1 MIQTGFEPR
10 VKVQEIISNQLP
22 SFILDENPKAVD
34 FFKQYYISQEYQGGT
49 SDLSENLDQYL
60 KVDNLIPEVVVDS
73 TTTVGIVTSGDSTIN
88 VSSTKGYP
96 DTYGLLKI
104 DSEVITYTG
113 KTSTSFTGC
122 VRGFSG
128 ITSYHQDTN
137 QEELVF
143 SDTVAA
149 DHVASSSVQNL
160 STLFLKEFYKK
171 LKATF
176 TPGLEDVDFHPSV
189 NAGNF
194 IKEARSLYESKGTDD
209 SFKILCKVLYGVDP
223 SIINLEDYLI
233 KPSAAQYIRRFV
245 TIAEAISGDPN
256 KLVGQSITK
265 LTDAGTNAS
274 ISEVEPFTRNNQQYF
289 KVSLFIGYDDLST
302 IEGTFQITPSTKAT
316 QTVAVGSSV
325 VTVDSTIGFA
335 QTGYVLSGIN
345 SITYT
350 DKSINQFLGCTG
362 IGETIEA
369 ADNVR
374 SDEIYFG
381 YEDGDET
388 KKVELRLTG
397 VLSKFEQI
405 SDNINVVNNDIISV
419 KNLGS
424 NVKNPETDKT
434 YKQIFFNSWIYNTS
448 SRYNISDVS
457 NYTLASKIDRSSLKK
472 GDRVEILQRD
482 SNVVDSSPTNIAYIA
497 SIINSENR
505 VTLDNLSFT
514 AATGQDYDIRRKLNT
529 ASASNVTMLYGN
541 NTTLSDVLNTY
552 DERGKYAYVASNSLP
567 SNNNTTATSI
577 EYAYEISK
585 EVNTTSISAGTVGII
600 TDGFADGTF
609 RTIKFSNPVPFIE
622 GDKIFYKPDVAP
634 LVGLETGAYFV
645 SIVSPDKKQ
654 INLYS
659 SRSFVGGPNYL
670 KFRPQADGHRF
681 TLFSQRSNVL
691 GPQKLL
697 KKFTLEPNIKNGVGE
712 LTIPG
717 STGMLIN
724 GVEIS
729 NYKSDDKIYFGPLES
744 VNLLNGGKGYD
755 VINLPVITATTG
767 TGTTAKIRPV
777 ISGSFEK
784 VYVDPQDF
792 DIQSIVSIGI
802 TGGNGTGAVLEAQLT
817 DRFRNIFFDA
827 RYSSAGGGINSTT
840 DQLIFKEDHNLT
852 SGEEI
857 IYHDEGNTP
866 IGIGTTT
873 LVDRASYFAK
883 IDNNRTIQL
892 FESKSD
898 FLAGINT
905 VDLTSSGNGTQK
917 FTPAKSKKTI
927 ASIVVVDGGSGYT
940 NRNLFVKP
948 AGINTTNHTINFVDH
963 GFEDGDRI
971 VYENTDGTSF
981 ESPDI
986 TVGVKT
992 ASYMILKVDDDTFRL
1007 ADIGIGGTNLS
1018 KYEQRENIRIEGVG
1032 SGLHQFKFPDIS
1044 VDVQYTSVGFGTTT
1058 QSYQT
1063 VNAVPVV
1070 RGSIID
1076 SYLYEAGTGYG
1087 STILNHHR
1095 KPLITIT
1102 SGKNAQLEPI
1112 VVNGRLEVVN
1122 IDSGGNEYTSLP
1134 DIELVDPTGAG
1145 TGADIRPIISGGKLT
1160 DVKIVNPGIGYSSTS
1175 TLRVKSTGI
1184 NALFDADVRGL
1195 TVTNTSRFGNELL
1208 NETDEKLQYSVLGY
1222 FDTVRDAFNEDSTV
1236 VSKIIGWAY
1245 DGNPIYGPFG
1255 YSDVDDT
1262 NSTPKRIESG
1272 YELKVS
1278 DVVDRPSGFDNGFFV
1293 EDYSYTNSG
1302 DLDEYNGRFAK
1313 TSEFPNGVYAYYATI
1328 DSSNDPQFP
1337 FFIGNKYRSNTLS
1350 DNETLNQEFDFNSS
1364 NLLRN
1369 TFPYKVSD
1377 SKADND
1383 FIIETNEV
1391 INQKSIVESQTK
1403 GSITGFDIVNPGS
1416 NYMVNDVL
1424 NFEPTSTGGGL
1435 ISRVSKVGG
1444 KNVTDITSTIEEFPN
1459 AVFTLDNDRNVKVT
1473 IKPSHTILDGE
1484 SVIISGFS
1492 TNLSRLNDSFEV
1504 GVTSFRTSLIQEL
1517 PAGTSGVSTE
1527 IYVGNMPEDIAINSQ
1542 IGISTEVLTV
1552 LEIFKN
1558 KNIIKVERSL
1568 TGISHTA
1575 TSEVSFKPDSFTI
1588 KSNLEFFDSKVNQRV
1603 YFNPTESVGVGTI
1616 IGVSTSVTFTLG
1628 NSLVTRDIPSRTI
1641 TLENHPFE
1649 NNQNVTFTAD
1659 GTAVSI
1665 STSPTGTPFNLPSN
1679 VFVVD
1684 KNINSIGIKTTL
1696 TSSEVYFRTV
1706 GANSDEYRFDT
1717 NFVEI
1722 TGKVQKVRSQVS
1734 VSTSHELK
1742 ANDVISLDVAPSL
1755 SVGIGTSTAVRV
1767 KRNTLTGNI
1776 QINPITFAAA
1786 GVNTVTNQINL
1797 PSHGLKTLDK
1807 VDYDANTVASGLHT
1821 NTYYV
1826 YRVDDDNIQLSTTQT
1841 NVQQDPPVVVD
1852 ILSTG
1857 GSIQTISPINP
1868 QVVSIKENNLVF
1880 DLEDSSLEDYQF
1892 KIYYDNAFNNEV
1904 VSISTTGSFT
1914 IVGLGTVGV
1923 TTGAT
1928 LTVNHNSELPRRLY
1942 YNIEKSGFIST
1953 ADKEVKQYSEIL
1965 FENSAYSGD
1974 YHVSPVGLAGT
1985 TFNIFLN
1992 EVPEKLS
1999 YIPTECAAL
2008 EYDTSSV
2015 TASGPI
2021 KKINIVSGG
2030 SNYEQYPVF
2039 TDVTGSDGKDAYI
2052 VPTSSTI
2059 GNAETVRVINEGFEY
2074 SSDKTLQP
2082 TADISPLITIRDS
2095 NTVGLVSVTDGGK
2108 FFIDAPAVT
2117 VVNPS
2122 TREKINSGV
2131 LLAEITDNSITR
2143 VTIEQEPKG
2152 LPETTALLFTENNT
2166 NGISVQK
2173 VFSNENSGIITCH
2186 ITTPTVGFPIAPFAT
2201 GDEVFVEGI
2210 QKYSSTGTGFN
2221 SPDLGYRFYTVT
2233 NYDTT
2238 SGVLDRVTLDGT
2250 SFITNAGL
2258 AKTEQDATGIV
2269 INKNNYPVLE
2279 AIQKRSAF
2287 FVGEKVLINGAES
2300 NLTIASYDELSIKV
2314 NGTDELKVEDVLTGV
2329 DSGNVATISS
2339 LDIGEGIFTVD
2350 YSIKKDIGWETNV
2363 GMLDF
2368 DDQVTPDNDYY
2379 QNLSYS
2385 IKSPLTY
2392 EKTTEVVKGLLH
2404 TAGMR
2409 DFADTGITSATSAG
2423 ISDTDDQTGIFKDLL
2438 TETRVDTV
2446 YEFDLVRDIDVVDN
2460 TSKFITF
2467 KNKKLTDYIDC
2478 RSNRVLKI
2486 DNINSQFSNLDG
2498 EPSKFLNIFKLD
2510 PADTYTSIL
2519 FRVSDKDMNEVQLS
2533 DLVILSS
2540 GGDSFLLDKG
2550 SVVNTGSSILH
2561 ADGDE
2566 FGTFEIITDSLGDSF
2581 LRFTPDDPDNID
2593 YDLKSRTSKFNS
2605 TAVGVNTQAIGF
2617 INLVSSNGIT
2627 TQTGFTTALYT
2638 AATDEFEGL
2647 FADVQVINKNNN
2659 QMNFAGVYLTHD
2671 GTDTFISDYYNDS
2684 DSTTNFLSI
2693 NEIGSF
2699 GANIIS
2705 GIATF
2710 TYTSDTE
2717 DDIDIRAR
2725 IVGFGTTSIGI
2736 GTHRYKNNFQTDGS
2750 ERSIIYQSNFVDN
2763 VSTATTVVSVSNALF
2778 DSMKSYVRVSVG
2790 DTSALHQVLMI
2801 KDNQQNVY
2809 IQQSPFLSVGSTTG
2823 IGTFGG
2829 DIDGTQ
2835 MILTFTPDT
2844 ASNVSVSAF
2853 SEIFYTKIDSLNT
2866 PNVLNIGAVSESVG
2880 YNFYNAINGD
2890 RINRTQ
2896 FTVNHNSVPIFA
2908 KVFNPEDTTV
2918 LDLTASGASTFKIDD
2933 HFFQNNE
2940 ELIYTPQATFVGVGS
2955 TAMQY
2960 IPATPGSVD
2969 VLPERVFAIVGGDDD
2984 SFQISTSRAGAAITI
2999 SSLGEGNA
3007 HMFEMAKRNS
3017 KSLIS
3022 VNNIAQYPIA
3032 LTNISHTL
3040 DDNGGSIG
3048 IADTIFSLSGI
3059 STIKP
3064 KDLIKIDNEF
3074 MIIENV
3080 GLGTTA
3086 AGPITNTGAFS
3097 LVQVERGAVGS
3108 SRSTHQDTTGV
3119 ATVFKGGYNLVGQDI
3134 FFTEAPRGN
3143 PQFESTSSNLDF
3155 PVAAFNGRVYLR
3167 QDYDTNQVYDD
3178 ISDEFTGIGR
3188 TFTLSVD
3195 GGDTTGIGTTGGNG
3209 VLFINGIFQT
3219 PTTENNPANNFSI
3232 VEDLTAG
3239 ISSVSFS
3246 GIRDQSNNIFT
3257 SEFDVNMGELPRGG
3271 MIVSLGSTGGLGYAP
3286 LVGAAVTAVVSGGV
3300 ITSVGLGTTDNV
3312 GSGYNGLVA
3321 VGVSI
3326 FESGHTGDT
3335 AVISA
3340 AVGAGGTLTFT
3351 VSDGGTGYTAPSI
3364 FVSEPNYDNLAV
3376 EGISRLSI
3384 GATTDTGIGLLLD
3397 ITVGSSSTVGVGST
3411 YHEITSFGI
3420 ARPGY
3425 SFQKGD
3431 RFKPVGLVTARG
3443 LAAPL
3448 SEYELEVLEVFTD
3461 NFGSWQFGEIDYI
3474 DSIKNFQDGVR
3485 KRFPLFY
3492 NNELL
3497 SFEAAT
3503 DSDIDLASALL
3514 IIIDGVIQ
3522 EPNVA
3527 YTFEGGTNFALA
3539 EPPLEEANIDI
3550 FFYRGTRGTD
3560 TVLITS
3566 VDQIIEKGDEVQIM
3580 KNNAIRTTESQEK
3593 RTVFNLDSSDKLET
3607 NRYFDQ
3613 GINDTDFKPI
3623 NIIKQKVDQVINGE
3637 NVFKTRD
3644 SIETQIFPVA
3654 KIIKDFNA
3662 GDTEIFL
3669 DNADLFKY
3677 DAPNSFSMMV
3687 VAGIGSTEATGNVE
3701 FVGSANT
3708 YMGFSGIVTGI
3719 TTTTGIGVPLALEME
3734 IISNDFTGLNVGY
3747 PIYISDTNIG
3757 TGVTSINDSDAA
3769 VVGIGSTFLDN
3780 VYYIHGLQTS
3790 GTVGIITCNIHSA
3803 SNVVGLGTTM
3813 NIHNPVGKY
3822 SWGRVADFTRSGNPI
3837 SIGVSGF
3844 TIPSASVGISTFPI
3858 AQRRGVGLRD
3868 NGSLPKQL

>member
-60 KVDNLIPEVVVDS
+60 KVDNLIPEVIVDS
-73 TTTVGIVTSGDSTIN
+73 TTTVGIVTAGDSTIN

-128 ITSYHQDTN
+128 ITNYHQDTN

-149 DHVASSSVQNL
+149 EHVASSSVQNL

-223 SIINLEDYLI
+223 SIINLEEYLI

-245 TIAEAISGDPN
+245 TIAEAISGNPN

-265 LTDAGTNAS
+265 QTDSGTNAS
-274 ISEVEPFTRNNQQYF
+274 VSEVEPFTRNNKLYF

-302 IEGTFQITPSTKAT
+302 IEGTFNITPSSKAT
-316 QTVAVGSSV
+316 EIVSVGSSV
-325 VTVDSTIGFA
+325 LSVDSTIGFA
-335 QTGYVLSGIN
+335 QTGYVISGIN

-362 IGETIEA
+362 ITEEIAA

-374 SDEIYFG
+374 SDEIYYG
-381 YEDGDET
+381 YEDGDLT

-405 SDNINVVNNDIISV
+405 SDNINITKDDIISI

-424 NVKNPETDKT
+424 NVKNPKSDKT
-434 YKQIFFNSWIYNTS
+434 DKQIFFNSWIYNTS
-448 SRYNISDVS
+448 SRYKISDIS
-457 NYTLASKIDRSSLKK
+457 NYTLSSIIDRSSLKK

-482 SNVVDSSPTNIAYIA
+482 SNVVESSSTNIAYIA
-497 SIINSENR
+497 SILSSENR

-514 AATGQDYDIRRKLNT
+514 AATGQIYDLRRKLNT
-529 ASASNVTMLYGN
+529 ASSSNTSMLYGN
-541 NTTLSDVLNTY
+541 NTTLSDVLNAY
-552 DERGKYAYVASNSLP
+552 DERGKYAYIASNSLP
-567 SNNNTTATSI
+567 SSNQTASSSI
-577 EYAYEISK
+577 DYGYEITK

-600 TDGFADGTF
+600 TDGFADGTY

-634 LVGLETGAYFV
+634 LVGLETGAYYV
-645 SIVSPDKKQ
+645 SIISSDKKQ

-670 KFRPQADGHRF
+670 KFRPQSDGHRF
-681 TLFSQRSNVL
+681 TLFSQRSNVIS
-691 GPQKLL
+691 PQKLL
-697 KKFTLEPNIKNGVGE
+697 KKFTLEPNIKDGVGE
-712 LTIPG
+712 STIPG
-717 STGMLIN
+717 TTGMLIN

-729 NYKSDDKIYFGPLES
+729 NYKSDDKIYYGPLE
-744 VNLLNGGKGYD
+744 NLKVLNGGSGYD
-755 VINLPVITATTG
+755 VINLPDITATSSTG
-767 TGTTAKIRPV
+767 TNAKVRPV

-792 DIQSIVSIGI
+792 DINTIVSIGI
-802 TGGNGTGAVLEAQLT
+802 TGGNGTGAVLEAQLA

-827 RYSSAGGGINSTT
+827 RYTSSGGGINSIT
-840 DQLIFKEDHNLT
+840 DQLIFSDDHNLT
-852 SGEEI
+852 NGEEI
-857 IYHDEGNTP
+857 IYYNEGNTP

-873 LVDRASYFAK
+873 LVDKASYFAK

-892 FESKSD
+892 FESKAD
-898 FLAGINT
+898 FNSGINT
-905 VDLTSSGNGTQK
+905 VNLTSFGNGIQK

-927 ASIVVVDGGSGYT
+927 ANIVVIDGGSEYT

-948 AGINTTNHTINFVDH
+948 TGINTTNNTINFVNH
-963 GFEDGDRI
+963 GFADGDRI
-971 VYENTDGTSF
+971 VYENTDGSSF

-992 ASYMILKVDDDTFRL
+992 TSYAILKVDDDSFRL
-1007 ADIGIGGTNLS
+1007 ADIGIGGTNLL
-1018 KYEQRENIRIEGVG
+1018 KYEQRENIRIDDVG
-1032 SGLHQFKFPDIS
+1032 SGFHQFKFPDII

-1058 QSYQT
+1058 QVYQT
-1063 VNAVPVV
+1063 INAVPVV
-1070 RGSIID
+1070 RGTIID
-1076 SYLYEAGTGYG
+1076 AYLYEAGTGYG

-1095 KPLITIT
+1095 KPLISLSLG
-1102 SGKNAQLEPI
+1102 SGAQLEPI
-1112 VVNGRLEVVN
+1112 IVNGRLESVN
-1122 IDSGGNEYTSLP
+1122 VDGGGSDYTSLP
-1134 DIELVDPTGAG
+1134 DVELVDPTGAG

-1175 TLRVKSTGI
+1175 TIRVKSSGI

-1195 TVTNTSRFGNELL
+1195 TVTNNSRFGNELL
-1208 NETDEKLQYSVLGY
+1208 NETDEKLQYSVIGY
-1222 FDTVRDAFNEDSTV
+1222 FDTLRTAFKEDSTV
-1236 VSKIIGWAY
+1236 TSNIIGWAY
-1245 DGNPIYGPFG
+1245 DGNPIYGPYG
-1255 YSDVDDT
+1255 YSDPDDT
-1262 NSTPKRIESG
+1262 NSSPSRLNSG
-1272 YELKVS
+1272 YELKIS
-1278 DVVDRPSGFDNGFFV
+1278 DVVDRPSGFNNGFFV
-1293 EDYSYTNSG
+1293 EDYCYTNSG

-1313 TSEFPNGVYAYYATI
+1313 TPEFPNGVYAYYATI
-1328 DSSNDPQFP
+1328 DSNNDPQFP
-1337 FFIGNKYRSNTLS
+1337 FFIGDKYRSNTLS
-1350 DNETLNQEFDFNSS
+1350 ENKSLNQKFDFNNS

-1377 SKADND
+1377 SNADND

-1403 GSITGFDIVNPGS
+1403 GSITGFDIVNAGS

-1435 ISRVSKVGG
+1435 ISKVSKVGG
-1444 KNVTDITSTIEEFPN
+1444 KNVTDITTTIEEFPN
-1459 AVFTLDNDRNVKVT
+1459 AIFTLDDDRNVKVT

-1484 SVIISGFS
+1484 NVVISGFS
-1492 TNLSRLNDSFEV
+1492 TNLTKLNNTFKV
-1504 GVTSFRTSLIQEL
+1504 GVTSFTSYLT
-1517 PAGTSGVSTE
+1517 AD
-1527 IYVGNMPEDIAINSQ
+1527 VGDTISP
-1542 IGISTEVLTV
+1542 GISTELYVSQIPNEISIGSTIGLGTERLSV
-1552 LEIFKN
+1552 LEVFN
-1558 KNIIKVERSL
+1558 DLNVLKVERGVPGL
-1568 TGISHTA
+1568 SHTA
-1575 TSEVSFKPDSFTI
+1575 TTPVVFKPDSFTI
-1588 KSNLEFFDSKVNQRV
+1588 KSNQEFFDSKVNQTV
-1603 YFNPTESVGVGTI
+1603 YFNPTESVGVGTTS
-1616 IGVSTSVTFTLG
+1616 GLSTSVTFTFG
-1628 NSLVTRDIPSRTI
+1628 NSSITRDIPTRTI
-1641 TLENHPFE
+1641 ILENHPFE

-1665 STSPTGTPFNLPSN
+1665 STTPTGTAFNLPSN
-1679 VFVVD
+1679 VFVVN

-1696 TSSEVYFRTV
+1696 NSSEVYFRTN
-1706 GANSDEYRFDT
+1706 GANSPKYRFDT
-1717 NFVEI
+1717 NFIEI
-1722 TGKVQKVRSQVS
+1722 TGKVQKVKSQVS

-1742 ANDVISLDVAPSL
+1742 ANDVITLDVAPSL

-1767 KRNTLTGNI
+1767 KRNTLTGNL

-1786 GVNTVTNQINL
+1786 GVNTATNQINL

-1807 VDYDANTVASGLHT
+1807 VDYDANTVAVGLHT

-1868 QVVSIKENNLVF
+1868 QVISIKNNNLVF
-1880 DLEDSSLEDYQF
+1880 DVQDSSLEDYQF
-1892 KIYYDNAFNNEV
+1892 KIYYDNSYKNEV

-1914 IVGLGTVGV
+1914 IVGFGTVGV
-1923 TTGAT
+1923 TPGAT
-1928 LTVNHNSELPRRLY
+1928 VTVNYNDNLPRRLY
-1942 YNIEKSGFIST
+1942 YNVEKSGFIST

-1965 FENSAYSGD
+1965 FENSDYSGD
-1974 YHVSPVGLAGT
+1974 YHVSPIGLANT

-1992 EVPEKLS
+1992 KVPEKLS
-1999 YIPTECAAL
+1999 YIPTECATL

-2039 TDVTGSDGKDAYI
+2039 SNATGSDGKDAYI

-2082 TADISPLITIRDS
+2082 TADISPLITIKNS
-2095 NTVGLVSVTDGGK
+2095 NTIGIVSITDGGK
-2108 FFIDAPAVT
+2108 FFIDP
-2117 VVNPS
+2117 PS
-2122 TREKINSGV
+2122 VSIVDPISRQKINSGF
-2131 LLAEITDNSITR
+2131 LRAEITSNSITQ
-2143 VTIEQEPKG
+2143 VTVEQEPKG

-2166 NGISVQK
+2166 NGISVRK
-2173 VFSNENSGIITCH
+2173 VISNENSGIITCH
-2186 ITTPTVGFPIAPFAT
+2186 ITTPTVGFATDAFAV

-2233 NYDTT
+2233 AYTPAINDI
-2238 SGVLDRVTLDGT
+2238 VELDGS

-2258 AKTEQDATGIV
+2258 AKTEQDATGILIKKV
-2269 INKNNYPVLE
+2269 DYPVLE
-2279 AIQKRSAF
+2279 AIQKRSPF
-2287 FVGEKVLINGAES
+2287 FEGEKLLLNGS
-2300 NLTIASYDELSIKV
+2300 TSTLSVASYDNLSIKI
-2314 NGTDELKVEDVLTGV
+2314 NGTDDIKIDDVLTGV
-2329 DSGNVATISS
+2329 DSGNIATISS
-2339 LDIGEGIFTVD
+2339 LDIGEGVFTVD
-2350 YSIKKDIGWETNV
+2350 YSIKKDIGWETNI

-2392 EKTTEVVKGLLH
+2392 QTTTEVVKGLLH
-2404 TAGMR
+2404 TSGMK

-2423 ISDTDDQTGIFKDLL
+2423 VADTDDQTGIFKDILS
-2438 TETRVDTV
+2438 ETRVDTM

-2460 TSKFITF
+2460 ISKFITF

-2478 RSNRVLKI
+2478 RTNRVLTI

-2498 EPSKFLNIFKLD
+2498 EPSKFLNIFRIN
-2510 PADTYTSIL
+2510 PSDTYTSIL
-2519 FRVSDKDMNEVQLS
+2519 FRVSDVAKEQVQLS
-2533 DLVILSS
+2533 DLIILSS
-2540 GGDSFLLDKG
+2540 SGDNFLLDKG
-2550 SVVNTGSSILH
+2550 TVVNSGTDNLH
-2561 ADGDE
+2561 NDGDE
-2566 FGTFEIITDSLGDSF
+2566 FGTFSIIADSLGDSY
-2581 LRFTPDDPDNID
+2581 LRFVPNDPDNID

-2605 TAVGVNTQAIGF
+2605 SAVGVSTEAVGF

-2627 TQTGFTTALYT
+2627 TETGITTALYS
-2638 AATDEFEGL
+2638 AEVAKFEGL
-2647 FADVQVINKNNN
+2647 FADVQVTNKDTNE
-2659 QMNFAGVYLTHD
+2659 MNFVGVYLTHD
-2671 GTDTFISDYYNDS
+2671 GTDTFISDFYNDS
-2684 DSTTNFLSI
+2684 DSSTSFLSI

-2699 GANIIS
+2699 GGGINA
-2705 GIATF
+2705 GIATL
-2710 TYTSDTE
+2710 TYTSDTD
-2717 DDIDIRAR
+2717 DDIEIRAR
-2725 IVGFGTTSIGI
+2725 IVGFGTTAIGI
-2736 GTHRYKNNFQTDGS
+2736 GTHRYKSNFQDDGT
-2750 ERSIIYQSNFVDN
+2750 ERSVIYQSNFVDN
-2763 VSTATTVVSVSNALF
+2763 VSSATTFISLDSSRF
-2778 DSMKSYVRVSVG
+2778 DSLKSYVRVSVG
-2790 DTSALHQVLMI
+2790 ETSALHQILMV
-2801 KDNQQNVY
+2801 KDSDLNVY
-2809 IQQSPFLSVGSTTG
+2809 LQQAPFLSVNNTTG

-2829 DIDGTQ
+2829 NINGSN
-2835 MILTFTPDT
+2835 MVLTFTPDT
-2844 ASNVSVSAF
+2844 ASNVSISAF
-2853 SEIFYTKIDSLNT
+2853 SECFYSAIDSLNI
-2866 PNVLNIGAVSESVG
+2866 PNELEFGAVTESIG

-2896 FTVNHNSVPIFA
+2896 FNINHNSIPIFA
-2908 KVFNPEDTTV
+2908 KVFNPSDSNV
-2918 LDLTASGASTFKIDD
+2918 LDLTASGASTFNIDD

-2940 ELIYTPQATFVGVGS
+2940 ELIYTPKATFVGVGS

-2960 IPATPGSVD
+2960 TPAMPGNVAM
-2969 VLPERVFAIVGGDDD
+2969 LPETVFAVVGSDEN
-2984 SFQISTSRAGAAITI
+2984 SFQISTTRSGIAVTIT
-2999 SSLGEGNA
+2999 SVGEGNA
-3007 HMFEMAKRNS
+3007 HMFEMAKKNS
-3017 KSLIS
+3017 KSLVTI
-3022 VNNIAQYPIA
+3022 NNMAQYPIA
-3032 LTNISHTL
+3032 QTEISHTL
-3040 DDNGGSIG
+3040 NDNGGSIG
-3048 IADTIFSLSGI
+3048 VADTIFSLSGI
-3059 STIKP
+3059 STIQP
-3064 KDLIKIDNEF
+3064 KDLIQVDEEF
-3074 MIIENV
+3074 MLVRNV

-3086 AGPITNTGAFS
+3086 VGPITNTGSFTIIE
-3097 LVQVERGAVGS
+3097 VERGSVGS
-3108 SRSTHQDTTGV
+3108 SKSTHQDTTGV

-3143 PQFESTSSNLDF
+3143 PQFDKTESNLEF
-3155 PVAAFNGRVYLR
+3155 PVSAFNGRVYLR
-3167 QDYDTNQVYDD
+3167 QDYTTNQVYDD
-3178 ISDEFTGIGR
+3178 ISSDFTGIGR
-3188 TFTLSVD
+3188 TFTLNV
-3195 GGDTTGIGTTGGNG
+3195 GGANTAGIGTTGGNG

-3219 PTTENNPANNFSI
+3219 PTTENNPANNFTI
-3232 VEDLTAG
+3232 IEDVSAG
-3239 ISSVSFS
+3239 VSSVSFS

-3257 SEFDVNMGELPRGG
+3257 SEFDVNIGEVPRGG

-3286 LVGAAVTAVVSGGV
+3286 LVGAAVTAVISSGA

-3326 FESGHTGDT
+3326 FEPGHTGNT
-3335 AVISA
+3335 ADISA
-3340 AVGAGGTLTFT
+3340 SIGIGGTLTFT
-3351 VSDGGTGYTAPSI
+3351 VNDGGSGYTSPTI
-3364 FVSEPNYDNLAV
+3364 FVSEPTYDNLTV
-3376 EGISRLSI
+3376 EGVSRLSI

-3397 ITVGSSSTVGVGST
+3397 LQVGASSTVGVGST
-3411 YHEITSFGI
+3411 YHSVNSFSI
-3420 ARPGY
+3420 SRPGY

-3431 RFKPVGLVTARG
+3431 IFKPVGLVTAKD
-3443 LAAPL
+3443 LSSPI
-3448 SEYELEVLEVFTD
+3448 SEYQLEVLEVYTD
-3461 NFGSWQFGEIDYI
+3461 NFGSWQFGELDYI
-3474 DSIKNFQDGVR
+3474 DSIKNLQDGDRVR
-3485 KRFPLFY
+3485 FSLYY
-3492 NNELL
+3492 NNQLL
-3497 SFEAAT
+3497 SFET
-3503 DSDIDLASALL
+3503 DDPDIDLAACLL

-3522 EPNVA
+3522 EPGVA
-3527 YTFEGGTNFALA
+3527 YQFEGGTTFSFAEA
-3539 EPPLEEANIDI
+3539 PREEANIDI
-3550 FFYRGTRGTD
+3550 FFYRGTRGLD
-3560 TVLITS
+3560 TVLVS
-3566 VDQIIEKGDEVQIM
+3566 DVDQIIETGDQVQII
-3580 KNNAIRTTESQEK
+3580 KNNAIRTTKSQEK
-3593 RTVFNLDSSDKLET
+3593 RTVFNLKSRDQIET
-3607 NRYFDQ
+3607 NRYLDE
-3613 GINDTDFKPI
+3613 GINETDFKPI
-3623 NIIKQKVDQVINGE
+3623 NIIKQKVDQVLNGE
-3637 NVFKTRD
+3637 RIYKTRD
-3644 SIETQIFPVA
+3644 SIETQIYPVS
-3654 KIIKDFNA
+3654 KVIKDFSTT
-3662 GDTEIFL
+3662 DTEIFL

-3701 FVGSANT
+3701 FVGSAST

-3734 IISNDFTGLNVGY
+3734 IISNDFSELNVGY
-3747 PIYISDTNIG
+3747 PIYISNTNIG

-3780 VYYIHGLQTS
+3780 VYYIHGLQIS
-3790 GTVGIITCNIHSA
+3790 GTVGIITCNIHFA

-3813 NIHNPVGKY
+3813 NIHNPVGRY
-3822 SWGRVADFTRSGNPI
+3822 SWGRVAGFTRSSNPI

-3844 TIPSASVGISTFPI
+3844 TIPSTSVGISTFPI
-3858 AQRRGVGLRD
+3858 AQRRGVGLRET
-3868 NGSLPKQL
+3868 GSLPKQL

>member
-1 MIQTGFEPR
+1 M
-10 VKVQEIISNQLP
+10 
-22 SFILDENPKAVD
+22 
-34 FFKQYYISQEYQGGT
+34 
-49 SDLSENLDQYL
+49 
-60 KVDNLIPEVVVDS
+60 
-73 TTTVGIVTSGDSTIN
+73 
-88 VSSTKGYP
+88 
-96 DTYGLLKI
+96 
-104 DSEVITYTG
+104 
-113 KTSTSFTGC
+113 
-122 VRGFSG
+122 
-128 ITSYHQDTN
+128 
-137 QEELVF
+137 
-143 SDTVAA
+143 
-149 DHVASSSVQNL
+149 
-160 STLFLKEFYKK
+160 
-171 LKATF
+171 
-176 TPGLEDVDFHPSV
+176 
-189 NAGNF
+189 
-194 IKEARSLYESKGTDD
+194 
-209 SFKILCKVLYGVDP
+209 
-223 SIINLEDYLI
+223 
-233 KPSAAQYIRRFV
+233 
-245 TIAEAISGDPN
+245 
-256 KLVGQSITK
+256 
-265 LTDAGTNAS
+265 
-274 ISEVEPFTRNNQQYF
+274 
-289 KVSLFIGYDDLST
+289 
-302 IEGTFQITPSTKAT
+302 
-316 QTVAVGSSV
+316 
-325 VTVDSTIGFA
+325 
-335 QTGYVLSGIN
+335 
-345 SITYT
+345 
-350 DKSINQFLGCTG
+350 
-362 IGETIEA
+362 
-369 ADNVR
+369 
-374 SDEIYFG
+374 
-381 YEDGDET
+381 
-388 KKVELRLTG
+388 
-397 VLSKFEQI
+397 
-405 SDNINVVNNDIISV
+405 
-419 KNLGS
+419 
-424 NVKNPETDKT
+424 
-434 YKQIFFNSWIYNTS
+434 
-448 SRYNISDVS
+448 
-457 NYTLASKIDRSSLKK
+457 
-472 GDRVEILQRD
+472 
-482 SNVVDSSPTNIAYIA
+482 
-497 SIINSENR
+497 
-505 VTLDNLSFT
+505 
-514 AATGQDYDIRRKLNT
+514 
-529 ASASNVTMLYGN
+529 
-541 NTTLSDVLNTY
+541 
-552 DERGKYAYVASNSLP
+552 
-567 SNNNTTATSI
+567 
-577 EYAYEISK
+577 
-585 EVNTTSISAGTVGII
+585 
-600 TDGFADGTF
+600 
-609 RTIKFSNPVPFIE
+609 
-622 GDKIFYKPDVAP
+622 
-634 LVGLETGAYFV
+634 
-645 SIVSPDKKQ
+645 
-654 INLYS
+654 
-659 SRSFVGGPNYL
+659 
-670 KFRPQADGHRF
+670 
-681 TLFSQRSNVL
+681 
-691 GPQKLL
+691 
-697 KKFTLEPNIKNGVGE
+697 
-712 LTIPG
+712 
-717 STGMLIN
+717 
-724 GVEIS
+724 
-729 NYKSDDKIYFGPLES
+729 
-744 VNLLNGGKGYD
+744 
-755 VINLPVITATTG
+755 
-767 TGTTAKIRPV
+767 
-777 ISGSFEK
+777 
-784 VYVDPQDF
+784 
-792 DIQSIVSIGI
+792 
-802 TGGNGTGAVLEAQLT
+802 
-817 DRFRNIFFDA
+817 
-827 RYSSAGGGINSTT
+827 
-840 DQLIFKEDHNLT
+840 
-852 SGEEI
+852 
-857 IYHDEGNTP
+857 
-866 IGIGTTT
+866 
-873 LVDRASYFAK
+873 
-883 IDNNRTIQL
+883 
-892 FESKSD
+892 
-898 FLAGINT
+898 
-905 VDLTSSGNGTQK
+905 
-917 FTPAKSKKTI
+917 
-927 ASIVVVDGGSGYT
+927 
-940 NRNLFVKP
+940 
-948 AGINTTNHTINFVDH
+948 
-963 GFEDGDRI
+963 
-971 VYENTDGTSF
+971 
-981 ESPDI
+981 
-986 TVGVKT
+986 
-992 ASYMILKVDDDTFRL
+992 
-1007 ADIGIGGTNLS
+1007 
-1018 KYEQRENIRIEGVG
+1018 
-1032 SGLHQFKFPDIS
+1032 
-1044 VDVQYTSVGFGTTT
+1044 
-1058 QSYQT
+1058 
-1063 VNAVPVV
+1063 
-1070 RGSIID
+1070 
-1076 SYLYEAGTGYG
+1076 
-1087 STILNHHR
+1087 
-1095 KPLITIT
+1095 
-1102 SGKNAQLEPI
+1102 
-1112 VVNGRLEVVN
+1112 
-1122 IDSGGNEYTSLP
+1122 
-1134 DIELVDPTGAG
+1134 
-1145 TGADIRPIISGGKLT
+1145 
-1160 DVKIVNPGIGYSSTS
+1160 
-1175 TLRVKSTGI
+1175 
-1184 NALFDADVRGL
+1184 
-1195 TVTNTSRFGNELL
+1195 
-1208 NETDEKLQYSVLGY
+1208 
-1222 FDTVRDAFNEDSTV
+1222 
-1236 VSKIIGWAY
+1236 
-1245 DGNPIYGPFG
+1245 
-1255 YSDVDDT
+1255 
-1262 NSTPKRIESG
+1262 
-1272 YELKVS
+1272 
-1278 DVVDRPSGFDNGFFV
+1278 
-1293 EDYSYTNSG
+1293 
-1302 DLDEYNGRFAK
+1302 
-1313 TSEFPNGVYAYYATI
+1313 
-1328 DSSNDPQFP
+1328 
-1337 FFIGNKYRSNTLS
+1337 
-1350 DNETLNQEFDFNSS
+1350 
-1364 NLLRN
+1364 
-1369 TFPYKVSD
+1369 
-1377 SKADND
+1377 
-1383 FIIETNEV
+1383 
-1391 INQKSIVESQTK
+1391 
-1403 GSITGFDIVNPGS
+1403 
-1416 NYMVNDVL
+1416 
-1424 NFEPTSTGGGL
+1424 
-1435 ISRVSKVGG
+1435 
-1444 KNVTDITSTIEEFPN
+1444 
-1459 AVFTLDNDRNVKVT
+1459 
-1473 IKPSHTILDGE
+1473 
-1484 SVIISGFS
+1484 
-1492 TNLSRLNDSFEV
+1492 
-1504 GVTSFRTSLIQEL
+1504 
-1517 PAGTSGVSTE
+1517 
-1527 IYVGNMPEDIAINSQ
+1527 
-1542 IGISTEVLTV
+1542 
-1552 LEIFKN
+1552 
-1558 KNIIKVERSL
+1558 
-1568 TGISHTA
+1568 
-1575 TSEVSFKPDSFTI
+1575 
-1588 KSNLEFFDSKVNQRV
+1588 
-1603 YFNPTESVGVGTI
+1603 
-1616 IGVSTSVTFTLG
+1616 
-1628 NSLVTRDIPSRTI
+1628 
-1641 TLENHPFE
+1641 
-1649 NNQNVTFTAD
+1649 
-1659 GTAVSI
+1659 
-1665 STSPTGTPFNLPSN
+1665 
-1679 VFVVD
+1679 
-1684 KNINSIGIKTTL
+1684 
-1696 TSSEVYFRTV
+1696 
-1706 GANSDEYRFDT
+1706 
-1717 NFVEI
+1717 
-1722 TGKVQKVRSQVS
+1722 
-1734 VSTSHELK
+1734 
-1742 ANDVISLDVAPSL
+1742 
-1755 SVGIGTSTAVRV
+1755 
-1767 KRNTLTGNI
+1767 
-1776 QINPITFAAA
+1776 
-1786 GVNTVTNQINL
+1786 
-1797 PSHGLKTLDK
+1797 
-1807 VDYDANTVASGLHT
+1807 
-1821 NTYYV
+1821 
-1826 YRVDDDNIQLSTTQT
+1826 
-1841 NVQQDPPVVVD
+1841 
-1852 ILSTG
+1852 
-1857 GSIQTISPINP
+1857 
-1868 QVVSIKENNLVF
+1868 
-1880 DLEDSSLEDYQF
+1880 
-1892 KIYYDNAFNNEV
+1892 
-1904 VSISTTGSFT
+1904 
-1914 IVGLGTVGV
+1914 
-1923 TTGAT
+1923 
-1928 LTVNHNSELPRRLY
+1928 
-1942 YNIEKSGFIST
+1942 
-1953 ADKEVKQYSEIL
+1953 
-1965 FENSAYSGD
+1965 
-1974 YHVSPVGLAGT
+1974 
-1985 TFNIFLN
+1985 
-1992 EVPEKLS
+1992 
-1999 YIPTECAAL
+1999 
-2008 EYDTSSV
+2008 
-2015 TASGPI
+2015 
-2021 KKINIVSGG
+2021 
-2030 SNYEQYPVF
+2030 
-2039 TDVTGSDGKDAYI
+2039 
-2052 VPTSSTI
+2052 
-2059 GNAETVRVINEGFEY
+2059 
-2074 SSDKTLQP
+2074 
-2082 TADISPLITIRDS
+2082 
-2095 NTVGLVSVTDGGK
+2095 
-2108 FFIDAPAVT
+2108 
-2117 VVNPS
+2117 
-2122 TREKINSGV
+2122 
-2131 LLAEITDNSITR
+2131 
-2143 VTIEQEPKG
+2143 
-2152 LPETTALLFTENNT
+2152 
-2166 NGISVQK
+2166 
-2173 VFSNENSGIITCH
+2173 
-2186 ITTPTVGFPIAPFAT
+2186 
-2201 GDEVFVEGI
+2201 
-2210 QKYSSTGTGFN
+2210 
-2221 SPDLGYRFYTVT
+2221 
-2233 NYDTT
+2233 
-2238 SGVLDRVTLDGT
+2238 
-2250 SFITNAGL
+2250 
-2258 AKTEQDATGIV
+2258 
-2269 INKNNYPVLE
+2269 
-2279 AIQKRSAF
+2279 
-2287 FVGEKVLINGAES
+2287 
-2300 NLTIASYDELSIKV
+2300 
-2314 NGTDELKVEDVLTGV
+2314 
-2329 DSGNVATISS
+2329 
-2339 LDIGEGIFTVD
+2339 DIGEGIFTVD

-2801 KDNQQNVY
+2801 KDNHQNVY

-2940 ELIYTPQATFVGVGS
+2940 ELIYTPQASFVGVGS